1 MTLDLNLTPFFLI
14 FVRISCFFIAGP
26 IISFNQVPM
35 RVKAGLSLFISL
47 IIYQTYS
54 LGNIEYQTVIGF
66 FILVLKEGI
75 AGIFLGFVTNISYY
89 VLAFAGQLID
99 IEIGFSMAN
108 VLDPATNI
116 RTTITGN
123 YYSYIVVLIMLV
135 TNLHHHLIT
144 AIIDTFKVLP
154 LGGGQ
159 FSDSIFE
166 LALEILREYFIIGFR
181 IILPFFAAILIV
193 NVLLGILIKVVPQL
207 NMFVI
212 GIQLKLIV
220 GLLILFVLVG
230 TMPTI
235 SNYIFDKMFELF
247 RLAIEVLK

>member
-135 TNLHHHLIT
+135 T
-144 AIIDTFKVLP
+144 
-154 LGGGQ
+154 
-159 FSDSIFE
+159 
-166 LALEILREYFIIGFR
+166 
-181 IILPFFAAILIV
+181 
-193 NVLLGILIKVVPQL
+193 
-207 NMFVI
+207 
-212 GIQLKLIV
+212 
-220 GLLILFVLVG
+220 
-230 TMPTI
+230 
-235 SNYIFDKMFELF
+235 
-247 RLAIEVLK
+247 